1 MRQVTES
8 LTAWGERASN
18 QHAVWDLIAAKAER
32 LDAPSDTS
40 AMSAMYDKATD
51 SLEDF
56 VKSFLPQERQVGAV
70 FIVNGRVAG
79 LELFDAA
86 STWRKLSS
94 KLVRSYA
101 LDAIDRQRAAAVPDS
116 SVEASVLISSVVS
129 SDASVFPAVGEGE
142 DIRLDGR
149 DVVGAGLV
157 ARGRAIHVSAFAVNG
172 ER

>member
-129 SDASVFPAVGEGE
+129 SDASVFPAVGE
-142 DIRLDGR
+142 
-149 DVVGAGLV
+149 VKTYAWMAATSS
-157 ARGRAIHVSAFAVNG
+157 ARGLSPAAERFTSAHL
-172 ER
+172 R